1 MFLYIQ
7 QCEIVRLDVLDVYP
21 IPGNYA
27 TRDRSGVCTTRSP
40 AYNVASHCV
49 TDAFEMASLIR
60 IIGSSSSEAL
70 PSSRPWSRGR
80 GGQASVSRGPA
91 VAGRQGTLGDSG
103 HVTRPLAAAA
113 AWTRTRA
120 LVARRGPAVTAPCLP
135 CRGAHRHCSTESA
148 ARRGATAHTQAGT
161 NACATRIV
169 GRCLANATAAPFRLQ
184 QRGGGRV
191 RGAGWDKDGRA
202 SPLGLGYGPGP
213 LVLGPGLR

>member
-1 MFLYIQ
+1 MQRVIDPVFARHDRQ
-7 QCEIVRLDVLDVYP
+7 P
-21 IPGNYA
+21 IMLRRIA
-27 TRDRSGVCTTRSP
+27 LQMLLKWHHSSGRHRGS
-40 AYNVASHCV
+40 A
-49 TDAFEMASLIR
+49 IR

-91 VAGRQGTLGDSG
+91 VGGRQGTLGDSG
-103 HVTRPLAAAA
+103 RVTRPLAAAA

-148 ARRGATAHTQAGT
+148 ARRGATAHTQVGT